1 MLYYSQVDK
10 LQKVSEEQNNQL
22 APYSSSHSPNMEAA
36 VLLHNIQRIMQEN
49 EHLRKEVF
57 EKSARIEGQNQK
69 IAELLDRNQR
79 FFQIKCPDLKKN
91 PQFSILKISTVTFI
105 KV

>member
-1 MLYYSQVDK
+1 MASILQVDK
-10 LQKVSEEQNNQL
+10 LQKSSEEKTNQL
-22 APYSSSHSPNMEAA
+22 APYSGSHAPNMEAA

-79 FFQIKCPDLKKN
+79 LE
-91 PQFSILKISTVTFI
+91 ILVLNYSGSLLI
-105 KV
+105 

>member
-1 MLYYSQVDK
+1 M
-10 LQKVSEEQNNQL
+10 
-22 APYSSSHSPNMEAA
+22 
-36 VLLHNIQRIMQEN
+36 LLHNIQRIMQEN

-79 FFQIKCPDLKKN
+79 YRFIYFLPCSIRLGGLLSKNILAKKVLVDWL
-91 PQFSILKISTVTFI
+91 PCTVN
-105 KV
+105 

>member
-1 MLYYSQVDK
+1 MYNTWWLFLQMEK
-10 LQKVSEEQNNQL
+10 LQKSSEERTNQL

-79 FFQIKCPDLKKN
+79 YVMCP
-91 PQFSILKISTVTFI
+91 
-105 KV
+105 

>member
-1 MLYYSQVDK
+1 
-10 LQKVSEEQNNQL
+10 
-22 APYSSSHSPNMEAA
+22 MEAA

-79 FFQIKCPDLKKN
+79 YWFIYFLPYSTRLGGLLSKYILVKKTL
-91 PQFSILKISTVTFI
+91 FDWLFCTVNQLR
-105 KV
+105 

>member
-1 MLYYSQVDK
+1 
-10 LQKVSEEQNNQL
+10 
-22 APYSSSHSPNMEAA
+22 MEAA

-79 FFQIKCPDLKKN
+79 YQFIYVLPYSTRLGGLLSKN
-91 PQFSILKISTVTFI
+91 ILV
-105 KV
+105 

>member
-1 MLYYSQVDK
+1 
-10 LQKVSEEQNNQL
+10 
-22 APYSSSHSPNMEAA
+22 MEAA
-36 VLLHNIQRIMQEN
+36 VLLHNIQRIMQES

-79 FFQIKCPDLKKN
+79 YQFIYFLPYKAWWITVQNILVKKALVDWLPCTIN
-91 PQFSILKISTVTFI
+91 QLG
-105 KV
+105 